1 MEITQILLIIV
12 VLALTSIMSI
22 VGVEVFFI
30 FKELRKSIKK
40 FNKMLD
46 DMGLITESVAKP
58 IAGFSGFI
66 TGLKSGADAIKLLTK
81 DNRKREKK
89 EKTSSK
95 K

>member
-12 VLALTSIMSI
+12 ILALASIMSI
-22 VGVEVFFI
+22 IGVEVFFI
-30 FKELRKSIKK
+30 FREFKKSMKK

-46 DMGLITESVAKP
+46 DISLITESIAKP

-66 TGLKSGADAIKLLTK
+66 TGIKSGADAFKLLTK
-81 DNRKREKK
+81 STKKKK
-89 EKTSSK
+89 EKTSEK

>member
-12 VLALTSIMSI
+12 VLALTSIVSI

-30 FKELRKSIKK
+30 FREIRRSMKK
-40 FNKMLD
+40 FNKMLGD
-46 DMGLITESVAKP
+46 VGLITESVAKP

-66 TGLKSGADAIKLLTK
+66 SGIKSGADAIKLLTEGNK
-81 DNRKREKK
+81 KK
-89 EKTSSK
+89 EKKQKTAAK

>member
-1 MEITQILLIIV
+1 MEVTQILLVIV

-30 FKELRKSIKK
+30 FKELRQSMKK
-40 FNKMLD
+40 INKMLD
-46 DMGLITESVAKP
+46 DVGLITESIAKP

-66 TGLKSGADAIKLLTK
+66 TGLKSGADAIKLLTR
-81 DNRKREKK
+81 DNRKKEKK
-89 EKTSSK
+89 EKTPGK

>member
-12 VLALTSIMSI
+12 VLALTSIMTI
-22 VGVEVFFI
+22 IGIEVFFI

-40 FNKMLD
+40 LNKMLG

-81 DNRKREKK
+81 DNRKKEKK
-89 EKTSSK
+89 EKTPGK

>member
-12 VLALTSIMSI
+12 VLALTSIMTI
-22 VGVEVFFI
+22 IGIEVFFI

-40 FNKMLD
+40 LNKMLG

-81 DNRKREKK
+81 DNKKKEKK
-89 EKTSSK
+89 EKASGK

>member
-22 VGVEVFFI
+22 IGIEVFFI
-30 FKELRKSIKK
+30 FKEIRQSMKK

-46 DMGLITESVAKP
+46 NMGLITESIAKP

>member
-22 VGVEVFFI
+22 VGIEVFFI
-30 FKELRKSIKK
+30 FKEIRQSMKK

-46 DMGLITESVAKP
+46 NMGLITESIAKP

-66 TGLKSGADAIKLLTK
+66 TGLRSGTNAIRLLTK
-81 DNRKREKK
+81 ESKKKEKK
-89 EKTSSK
+89 EKTSNK

>member
-1 MEITQILLIIV
+1 MEITQILLVIV

-30 FKELRKSIKK
+30 FKEIRRSMKK
-40 FNKMLD
+40 LNKMLD
-46 DMGLITESVAKP
+46 DMGLITESIAKP

-66 TGLKSGADAIKLLTK
+66 SGIKSGADAIKLFTK
-81 DNRKREKK
+81 NDQKKEKK
-89 EKTSSK
+89 EKTSTK